1 MEGDKMLAEQNQEFT
16 KEQINNL
23 KRQNTQ
29 LKDTIDSLKTQYEDE
44 ANMKRE
50 VSQLKRTEE
59 LKADFAREKEEM
71 LAGIES

>member
-1 MEGDKMLAEQNQEFT
+1 MLAEQNQEFT